1 MLGMGVAKYAY
12 AYARV
17 RVRLAECLSAGKLR
31 SLAEAKD
38 WSEFFSSLLDSGYK
52 ERLARL
58 TPEKADTR
66 TLEIALREDLVA
78 AYEMVLR
85 SVHAKKLRNFF
96 YELFRRLEVKNL
108 KALLRAKMRGFPVD
122 TSSFYPVEGF
132 FKRRISAL
140 ADAESLDALFNRLNE
155 PYKSVLQAHIA
166 SGNILVLEHALDE
179 EIYGAIFERAKQ
191 LSAEDERIVHS
202 LVGSEIDIVNIMT
215 ILRCK
220 KDGIPAEE
228 VRNLFL
234 LPQFAFKFKQEDA
247 RDAIFAENVADAVQS
262 LPEDFKFLEESLAEY
277 EVENSLV
284 PFENALWRNFYEHVR
299 DVLRGYPLNIG
310 TIVGFLYLKEMEIRN
325 IRAIAVCK
333 EHGIPSE
340 NVMKMVFF

>member
-1 MLGMGVAKYAY
+1 
-12 AYARV
+12 
-17 RVRLAECLSAGKLR
+17 
-31 SLAEAKD
+31 
-38 WSEFFSSLLDSGYK
+38 
-52 ERLARL
+52 
-58 TPEKADTR
+58 
-66 TLEIALREDLVA
+66 
-78 AYEMVLR
+78 
-85 SVHAKKLRNFF
+85 
-96 YELFRRLEVKNL
+96 
-108 KALLRAKMRGFPVD
+108 MRGFPVD

-140 ADAESLDALFNRLNE
+140 ADAESLDALLNRLNE
-155 PYKSVLQAHIA
+155 PYKSVLHAHIA

-228 VRNLFL
+228 MRNLFL